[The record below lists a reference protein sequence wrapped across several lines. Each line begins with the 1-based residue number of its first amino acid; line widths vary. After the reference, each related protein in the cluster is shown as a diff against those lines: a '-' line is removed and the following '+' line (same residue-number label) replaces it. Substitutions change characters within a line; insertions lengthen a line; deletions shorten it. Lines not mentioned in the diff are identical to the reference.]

1 MNEKEQFVGGAPG
14 SQVDPAQAQEA
25 MNKMLKRSAD
35 QAAPT
40 LDTFAQLQAR
50 RAARLSQTAKAMGKQ
65 LGKDHPDV
73 IAIES
78 MAKSVDKLK
87 TRLNQ
92 DKTRAKRWPTPRP
105 NEWIVFGTV
114 LDVQGNPAKGMTVRV
129 FDKDRKYDDLLG
141 ETETD
146 EFGDFS
152 IIYHERDFKETNEN
166 LPELYV
172 MVNDAK
178 GKTVY
183 SSKDSLRYQ
192 AGRSE
197 YFTIRLGDGRKPAST
212 RKPAARDAP
221 TRKIKPKKS

>member
-1 MNEKEQFVGGAPG
+1 MNEKEQFVGGVPG
-14 SQVDPAQAQEA
+14 SQVDPAQAQDA
-25 MNKMLKRSAD
+25 TNKVLKHSAD
-35 QAAPT
+35 QATPT

-65 LGKDHPDV
+65 LGTDHPDV

-78 MAKSVDKLK
+78 MAKSVDKFK

-92 DKTRAKRWPTPRP
+92 DKTRAKRWQTPRP

-114 LDVQGNPAKGMTVRV
+114 LDAQGKPTKGMTVRV

-141 ETETD
+141 EAETD

-152 IIYHERDFKETNEN
+152 VIYHERDFKETHEN

-172 MVNDAK
+172 MVNDTN
-178 GKTVY
+178 GRPVY

-197 YFTIRLGDGRKPAST
+197 YFAIRLGEEKKPAST
-212 RKPAARDAP
+212 RKPAAGDAP